1 MLYFYGNNLIMK
13 KLKPVYLVHL
23 LLVVFAFSIQ
33 SCASKKSQ
41 IVVNEKVI
49 SKKYDNEISNKN
61 ILYLIDGKEVSSNDI
76 KKLET
81 RNIASMDVIKDQKE
95 IAKYT
100 AKKYDGLI
108 IVKMKK

>member
-1 MLYFYGNNLIMK
+1 MK
-13 KLKPVYLVHL
+13 KFKTVYLVHL
-23 LLVVFAFSIQ
+23 LLLVFAFNLQ

-49 SKKYDNEISNKN
+49 TKKYDNEISNKN
-61 ILYLIDGKEVSSNDI
+61 ILYLIDGKEVSANDI
-76 KKLET
+76 KKIKP

-100 AKKYDGLI
+100 DKIYDGVI
-108 IVKMKK
+108 IIKMKK